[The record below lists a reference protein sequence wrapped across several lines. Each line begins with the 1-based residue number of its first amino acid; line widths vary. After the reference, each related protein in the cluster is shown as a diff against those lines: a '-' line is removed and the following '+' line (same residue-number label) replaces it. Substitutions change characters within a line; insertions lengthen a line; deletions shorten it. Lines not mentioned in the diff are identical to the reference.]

1 MTATEYLTIQALH
14 EERQRHH
21 AVARYLLDAGCHGS
35 ARLLCL
41 SRHRAGWP
49 WARRTVGFRA
59 IVADSGLYARSGVQA
74 SPLGAVEAAVRN
86 LYHPTT
92 V

>member
-1 MTATEYLTIQALH
+1 MTTTEYSAIWALH
-14 EERQRHH
+14 EERQRYQH
-21 AVARYLLDAGCHGS
+21 AARALLDSGCHGS

-41 SRHRAGWP
+41 SRHRVGWP
-49 WARRTVGFRA
+49 WARRTVGYRA

-74 SPLGAVEAAVRN
+74 SPLGAVDAAVRN